1 LKILFLATY
10 FPRPLNPTIGT
21 WALEQAKAFHR
32 ASKEAQSRVAGSE
45 LRVQP
50 DSVSGGMIPPVTS
63 NPPPVTSFCVVSG
76 NPWFPKIAGKM
87 KAGIRV
93 YSDCPRSHSWDGVEV
108 DYLPMLLYPFGK
120 LDAIFNR
127 VGEPILKLGW
137 WSIKGRLM
145 KIVEEFQPD
154 VVYAH
159 HTVPNG
165 YFAMRIQKETGIP
178 FVVTDH
184 EMGEITAC
192 EVFPARKAV
201 YEKVIGAAHR
211 MVSVAGVM
219 RRDMERVFPQ
229 ARCEVVHNGMNLS
242 GKAKKLKENLTTE
255 DTESI
260 EEQDGAH
267 LVSQSGALEPD
278 SLTSKLA
285 DSPVSESRTR
295 FASGPAFSPDT
306 RNSLPAT
313 APEAPPLVILSCGM
327 FYERKNFPGLIQA
340 FNLVAKKYP
349 NVVLRIFGDGP
360 DRIKVEQ
367 VRDASPF
374 KDRIKMLGKVSHA
387 EVLQQMQE
395 ADVFALIGWREPFA
409 TVFLEAMA
417 AGLPVIACDDGGIA
431 EVIHSVDVDA
441 PALDSGPSTLDTPQP
456 NGILVPPRDIPAAAR
471 ALEFLILNP
480 EARKQIGEAARKK
493 IEAELTWDAVAR
505 KYLELFEQAIL
516 KK

>member
-1 LKILFLATY
+1 MLF
-10 FPRPLNPTIGT
+10 
-21 WALEQAKAFHR
+21 
-32 ASKEAQSRVAGSE
+32 
-45 LRVQP
+45 
-50 DSVSGGMIPPVTS
+50 
-63 NPPPVTSFCVVSG
+63 
-76 NPWFPKIAGKM
+76 
-87 KAGIRV
+87 
-93 YSDCPRSHSWDGVEV
+93 
-108 DYLPMLLYPFGK
+108 YPFGK

-137 WSIKGRLM
+137 WSIKKRLI
-145 KIVEEFQPD
+145 KTVEEFQPD

-165 YFAMRIQKETGIP
+165 YFALRIHEQRGIP

-192 EVFPARKAV
+192 EIFPARRAV

-219 RRDMERVFPQ
+219 RKDMERVFPQ
-229 ARCEVVHNGMNLS
+229 ARCEVIHNGMNLS
-242 GKAKKLKENLTTE
+242 GQVATLKEDLTTIE
-255 DTESI
+255 RQGGREMEQPEVGPKGEGEGSSKSKFTEST
-260 EEQDGAH
+260 EEEDGAH
-267 LVSQSGALEPD
+267 LASQAGALELD
-278 SLTSKLA
+278 SLTSQLA

-306 RNSLPAT
+306 RNSLPSNAL
-313 APEAPPLVILSCGM
+313 EALKPSALDPGLSTPLIILSCGM

-340 FNLVAKKYP
+340 FNLLAEKYP

-367 VRDASPF
+367 ARDASPF
-374 KDRIKMLGKVSHA
+374 QDRIELPGKVGHA

-395 ADVFALIGWREPFA
+395 VDVFALIGWREPFA

-417 AGLPVIACDDGGIA
+417 AGLPLIACNDGGIA
-431 EVIHSVDVDA
+431 EVIQSVDVDA
-441 PALDSGPSTLDTPQP
+441 PALDAGRSTLDTPQP
-456 NGILVPPRDIPAAAR
+456 NGLLVPPRDIPAAAR

-493 IEAELTWDAVAR
+493 IEADLSWDAVAK
-505 KYLELFEQAIL
+505 KYLEMFEQAIL

>member
-21 WALEQAKAFHR
+21 WALAQAKAFHR
-32 ASKEAQSRVAGSE
+32 ASKEEQSRVAGNES
-45 LRVQP
+45 RVQINP
-50 DSVSGGMIPPVTS
+50 ASAGLSSPATS
-63 NPPPVTSFCVVSG
+63 NTPPVTSFRVISG
-76 NPWFPKIAGKM
+76 NPWFPKIAGKI
-87 KAGIRV
+87 KAGIRA

-108 DYLPMLLYPFGK
+108 DYLPMLFYPFGK

-127 VGEPILKLGW
+127 VGEPMLQLGW
-137 WSIKGRLM
+137 WSIKERLM
-145 KIVEEFQPD
+145 KIVREFQPD
-154 VVYAH
+154 VLYAH

-201 YEKVIGAAHR
+201 YKKVIGAAHR

-229 ARCEVVHNGMNLS
+229 VRCEVIHNGMNLS

-255 DTESI
+255 DTEST
-260 EEQDGAH
+260 EEEDGAH
-267 LVSQSGALEPD
+267 LASQAGALEPD
-278 SLTSKLA
+278 SLTSKLD

-295 FASGPAFSPDT
+295 FASGPAFSPAT

-340 FNLVAKKYP
+340 FNLVAAKYP
-349 NVVLRIFGDGP
+349 QVVLRIFGDGP

-367 VRDASPF
+367 ARDASHF
-374 KDRIKMLGKVSHA
+374 KDRIKIPGKISHA

-395 ADVFALIGWREPFA
+395 GDIFALIGWREPFA

-431 EVIHSVDVDA
+431 EVIRTVDVDA
-441 PALDSGPSTLDTPQP
+441 PALDSGPSTLVPP
-456 NGILVPPRDIPAAAR
+456 HANGILVPPRDIQAAAQ
-471 ALEFLILNP
+471 AMEFLILNP
-480 EARKQIGEAARKK
+480 QTRKQIGEAARQK
-493 IEAELTWDAVAR
+493 IEADLTWDAVVG
-505 KYLELFEQAIL
+505 KYLKLFEKAIL

>member
-1 LKILFLATY
+1 
-10 FPRPLNPTIGT
+10 
-21 WALEQAKAFHR
+21 
-32 ASKEAQSRVAGSE
+32 
-45 LRVQP
+45 
-50 DSVSGGMIPPVTS
+50 
-63 NPPPVTSFCVVSG
+63 
-76 NPWFPKIAGKM
+76 
-87 KAGIRV
+87 
-93 YSDCPRSHSWDGVEV
+93 VEV
-108 DYLPMLLYPFGK
+108 DYLPMLFYPFGK
-120 LDAIFNR
+120 LDGMFNR
-127 VGEPILKLGW
+127 VGGAMLQLGW

-165 YFAMRIQKETGIP
+165 YFALRIHKQTGIP

-192 EVFPARKAV
+192 EIFPARRAV

-219 RRDMERVFPQ
+219 RKDMERVFPQ
-229 ARCEVVHNGMNLS
+229 ARCEVIHNGMNLAQAP
-242 GKAKKLKENLTTE
+242 K
-255 DTESI
+255 
-260 EEQDGAH
+260 
-267 LVSQSGALEPD
+267 
-278 SLTSKLA
+278 
-285 DSPVSESRTR
+285 ESRGESRETR
-295 FASGPAFSPDT
+295 AAPASTPAT

-313 APEAPPLVILSCGM
+313 APGAPPLVILSCGM

-340 FNLVAKKYP
+340 FNLVAAKHP
-349 NVVLRIFGDGP
+349 QVVLRIFGDGP

-367 VRDASPF
+367 ARDASPF

-417 AGLPVIACDDGGIA
+417 AGLPVIACNDGGIA
-431 EVIHSVDVDA
+431 EVIHSADVDA
-441 PALDSGPSTLDTPQP
+441 PALDAGRSTFDAPQP
-456 NGILVPPRDIPAAAR
+456 NGLLVPPRDIPAAAR

-493 IEAELTWDAVAR
+493 IEAELTWDAVAQ
-505 KYLELFEQAIL
+505 KYLQIFNQKLYP
-516 KK
+516 